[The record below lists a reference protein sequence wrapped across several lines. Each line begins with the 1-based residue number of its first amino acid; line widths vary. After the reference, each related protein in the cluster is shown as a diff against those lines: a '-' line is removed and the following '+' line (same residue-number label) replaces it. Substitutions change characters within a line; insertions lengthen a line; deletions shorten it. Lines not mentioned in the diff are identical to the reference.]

1 MNLKSLDVDGY
12 FLMSTKNGLVKKSE
26 IRDYNIN
33 LRKKGTKA
41 IGIVEGDELAFISMT
56 DGNSDVMF
64 ITSNGLAARYSEDV
78 IKISGK
84 NSQGCKAMALKDG
97 DCLSSM
103 ISFDKNHDPSVLVI
117 SSTGYGKRTD
127 ASEYRSGAGRNIR
140 GLKTIDT
147 NSPKVGKIVSALA
160 VAEDDEFL
168 ILTGKGLI
176 QRVRVSDLRLKGRAG
191 SGIKI
196 ISLNDGDTIQSVIK
210 VDKSEEIEDMIEEN
224 REVNV

>member
-1 MNLKSLDVDGY
+1 MIHL
-12 FLMSTKNGLVKKSE
+12 FL
-26 IRDYNIN
+26 
-33 LRKKGTKA
+33 
-41 IGIVEGDELAFISMT
+41 
-56 DGNSDVMF
+56 
-64 ITSNGLAARYSEDV
+64 
-78 IKISGK
+78 
-84 NSQGCKAMALKDG
+84 
-97 DCLSSM
+97 LS
-103 ISFDKNHDPSVLVI
+103 PL
-117 SSTGYGKRTD
+117 
-127 ASEYRSGAGRNIR
+127 
-140 GLKTIDT
+140 LKTIDT